1 MDHSFS
7 QSQSLRQEQTLS
19 ARQLQ
24 SLELLHAPILELQE
38 RLSQELAA
46 NPVLEEVPSDT
57 DLQVGDPLS
66 VGAGEEEPHDAGDES
81 LASEQLVREAENWH
95 DELPLP
101 AGAFSGAGEG
111 DGGGG
116 ADASDRDFFFDSLT
130 GETTLQELLLDEL
143 RLSNVDERQHR
154 IGELVIGSIDDSGY
168 LRTHP
173 ADIAMAA
180 DASLEEVEQV
190 VRLIQSFDPPGVGAF
205 TPGEC
210 LRLQLERRGEK
221 DPRLFELI
229 DRYLDDIGNN
239 RLPQIARAMK
249 ISLPELERLLE
260 KLRTLH
266 PYPGSVLSPS
276 GAVFVAPELEIVR
289 EGERYV
295 VKPSGR
301 SMRLRIPERY
311 WKMLEDPALSAA
323 DRAYIRD
330 KIAAARELIRA
341 LEMRESTIRRIA
353 AVIADEQH
361 EFFEK
366 GVAFLHPM
374 TMRDV
379 AEKLN
384 LHETTVSRA
393 IAGKYLQTPRG
404 FFEFRYFFSSGFHA
418 ADGTAVSSRSVQE
431 AIRHLI
437 DGEDARKPLS
447 DEKISQLLRKEGL
460 EVARRTVAKYR
471 EEMRIPP
478 TPLRR
483 SHH

>member
-1 MDHSFS
+1 MNMRLKKVLDDI
-7 QSQSLRQEQTLS
+7 QKTENK
-19 ARQLQ
+19 
-24 SLELLHAPILELQE
+24 ILELQE

-46 NPVLEEVPSDT
+46 NPVLEEVPSGT
-57 DLQVGDPLS
+57 ELQVGDPLS
-66 VGAGEEEPHDAGDES
+66 AGSGEAEPPDAGDEA

-95 DELPLP
+95 DELPFP
-101 AGAFSGAGEG
+101 GGGHE
-111 DGGGG
+111 GGGG
-116 ADASDRDFFFDSLT
+116 GSADPADRDFFFDSLA
-130 GETTLQELLLDEL
+130 GEPTLQELLLDEL
-143 RLSNVDERQHR
+143 RLSNVDDRQRR

-190 VRLIQSFDPPGVGAF
+190 VRLIQTFDPPGVGAF

-229 DRYLDDIGNN
+229 DRHLDDIGNN
-239 RLPQIARAMK
+239 RLPQVARAMK
-249 ISLPELERLLE
+249 ISLPELDRLLE
-260 KLRTLH
+260 KLRSLH
-266 PYPGSVLSPS
+266 PYPGTALAPS
-276 GAVFVAPELEIVR
+276 GAVFVAPEVEIVR
-289 EGERYV
+289 DGDAYT

-301 SMRLRIPERY
+301 QVRLRIPERY
-311 WKMLEDPALSAA
+311 WKMLEDPSLSAA

-330 KIAAARELIRA
+330 KIAAARELMRA
-341 LEMRESTIRRIA
+341 LEMRETTIRRIA
-353 AVIADEQH
+353 AVIADEQRD
-361 EFFEK
+361 FFDK
-366 GVAFLHPM
+366 GVAFLRPM
-374 TMRDV
+374 TMRHV
-379 AEKLN
+379 AEKLD

-404 FFEFRYFFSSGFHA
+404 FFEFRYFFSSGFQA

-447 DEKISQLLRKEGL
+447 DEKLSRLLRQEGL
-460 EVARRTVAKYR
+460 DVARRTVAKYR
-471 EEMRIPP
+471 EEMHIPP
-478 TPLRR
+478 THLRR
-483 SHH
+483 SHR

>member
-1 MDHSFS
+1 MDHAFS
-7 QSQSLRQEQTLS
+7 QSQTLRQEQTLS
-19 ARQLQ
+19 TRQLQ

-46 NPVLEEVPSDT
+46 NPVLEEVPSEA

-66 VGAGEEEPHDAGDES
+66 AGAGEEEPHDAGDES

-101 AGAFSGAGEG
+101 GEG
-111 DGGGG
+111 YVGGGT
-116 ADASDRDFFFDSLT
+116 ADAADRDFFFDSLA
-130 GETTLQELLLDEL
+130 GETTLQEQLLDEL
-143 RLSNVDERQHR
+143 RLSNVDDRRRR

-190 VRLIQSFDPPGVGAF
+190 VRLIQTFDPPGVGAF

-239 RLPQIARAMK
+239 RLPQVARAMK

-260 KLRTLH
+260 KLRSLH
-266 PYPGSVLSPS
+266 PYPGTALAPS

-289 EGERYV
+289 EGDGYA

-301 SMRLRIPERY
+301 QMRLRIPERY

-353 AVIADEQH
+353 AVIADEQRD
-361 EFFEK
+361 FFDK
-366 GVAFLHPM
+366 GVAFLRPM
-374 TMRDV
+374 TMRHV
-379 AEKLN
+379 AEKLG

-404 FFEFRYFFSSGFHA
+404 FFEFRYFFSGGFHA
-418 ADGTAVSSRSVQE
+418 ADGTAVSSRSVQDV
-431 AIRHLI
+431 IRRLI

-447 DEKISQLLRKEGL
+447 DEKISRLLRREGL

-478 TPLRR
+478 THLRR
-483 SHH
+483 SHR